1 MLTRSAFAS
10 SAFVLFALCA
20 VGTTQGQSG
29 PVPFLSEPLVPTSV
43 APGGPALTL
52 TVHGTG
58 FTSLSVV
65 KWNGVALQTS
75 YVSSSQLKVTV
86 PAANTA
92 HAGTASITVST
103 SNGVASNA
111 EFFFISKPTS
121 PAFTSYHISIPP
133 LQSTSGLQWPV
144 VADVNGDGKLD
155 LVGGF
160 LNQMAVLLGN
170 GDGSFQTPSFFPLL
184 GGAGSIILPAA
195 TVTGDFNGDGKPDFA
210 FSFGSFNT
218 NVLVVV
224 LGHGDGTFGSPA
236 SIALPANYVGNFLY
250 TADVNGDGKLD
261 LISGNNLA
269 TPSGGEADGTFSVF
283 LGNGDGTFMS
293 PVNYQI
299 GSPSYLGSMAIGDV
313 NNDGKLDV
321 IAGTSGNDLLF
332 LGNGDGTF
340 ASPISS
346 QDVGPGEQW
355 LLADLN
361 GDDNLDVVALGAGQ
375 LGSMNTYLGSG
386 TGGFTSAGSYGTGVA
401 SPASL
406 TIADI
411 NADGKL
417 DSVVPTGNS
426 PSPAIGILVG
436 NGDGTFGQPTTYPTE
451 STSSFGG
458 VAADFNGDGMPDLF
472 FGSDTAPTVGLGF
485 VLLQGSFPELTSTPT
500 SITFAQQQISTTSAA
515 QSVTLTNSGKAALAI
530 SKVAIS
536 GVNATDYAE
545 TNTCGATLAVNDS
558 CQVSITFTPTAQGT
572 RTGGLSVTDNA
583 PGSPQAI
590 GLTGQTTPAPA
601 LILSASSLTF
611 PGQYVGT
618 SGLPQTI
625 TVTNTGDATLT
636 ISAVSASTGDFGVL
650 NACGGSLAAGSSCS
664 IGVFFDPTASGA
676 RSGTL
681 TIADDAAGSPQS
693 VTLSGSGEDFSI
705 SASSS
710 SASVNPGQTATYMI
724 GLSGV
729 GGFSQSVTLSCSG
742 APAGST
748 CSLSSP
754 SVMLSSSTTP
764 VTVSVT
770 TVAASLSKGPHAAI
784 SALPREPIL
793 YFSFCAFPGWLLFL
807 RTRKRTH
814 KAFQVFLALVFIA
827 TVTAAL
833 NGCGG
838 GKAGTGGNGSGGT
851 PPMTYT
857 LTVTGTFASSG
868 ASLSHSTGLTL
879 TVE

>member
-1 MLTRSAFAS
+1 MRFVFAS
-10 SAFVLFALCA
+10 SAFVLFALCGIA
-20 VGTTQGQSG
+20 TAQGQSG
-29 PVPFLSEPLVPTSV
+29 PVPFLSEPLVPASV

-58 FTSLSVV
+58 FTSVSVV
-65 KWNGVALQTS
+65 NWNGVALQTS
-75 YVSSSQLKVTV
+75 YVSSSQLKAAV

-92 HAGTASITVST
+92 QAGTASITVST
-103 SNGVASNA
+103 PNGVPSNA
-111 EFFFISKPTS
+111 DFFSISKPTS

-133 LQSTSGLQWPV
+133 LQATSGLQWPV

-170 GDGSFQTPSFFPLL
+170 GDGSFRSPSFFPLL
-184 GGAGSIILPAA
+184 GGAGSTILTSA

-210 FSFGSFNT
+210 FSFDSFNS
-218 NVLVVV
+218 NALIVV
-224 LGHGDGTFGSPA
+224 LGNGDGTFGAPET
-236 SIALPANYVGNFLY
+236 ITLPANYVGDFLY

-261 LISGNNLA
+261 LISGNNVA
-269 TPSGGEADGTFSVF
+269 TPSGGQPDGTFSVC
-283 LGNGDGTFMS
+283 LGNGDGTFAS
-293 PVNYQI
+293 PVYYQL
-299 GSPSYLGSMAIGDV
+299 GGYLGSMAVGDV

-321 IAGTSGNDLLF
+321 IVGTSGNDLLF
-332 LGNGDGTF
+332 LGNGDGTYG
-340 ASPISS
+340 SPISS
-346 QDVGPGEQW
+346 KDIQSGDQW
-355 LLADLN
+355 VLADVN
-361 GDDNLDVVALGAGQ
+361 GDGNLDVLASATGQ
-375 LGSMNTYLGSG
+375 VGGITTYLGDG
-386 TGGFTSAGSYGTGVA
+386 TGSFTSAGSYGTGV
-401 SPASL
+401 SYPSFL
-406 TIADI
+406 IMADI

-417 DSVVPTGNS
+417 DAVVPGGNL
-426 PSPAIGILVG
+426 PSLAIGISLG

-472 FGSDTAPTVGLGF
+472 FGSDTAPTVGFGF
-485 VLLQGSFPELTSTPT
+485 VLLQGSFPELASAPM

-515 QSVTLTNSGKAALAI
+515 QSVTLNNSGKAALAI
-530 SKVAIS
+530 STVAIS
-536 GVNATDYAE
+536 GLNATDYAE
-545 TNTCGATLAVNDS
+545 TNTCGATLAVSDS

-572 RTGGLSVTDNA
+572 RIADVSITDNA
-583 PGSPQAI
+583 PGSPQTI
-590 GLTGQTTPAPA
+590 SLTGQTTPAPA
-601 LILSASSLTF
+601 LTLSAPSITF

-625 TVTNTGDATLT
+625 TVTNTGNATLT
-636 ISAVSASTGDFGVL
+636 ISGVSASTGDFGVL

-676 RSGTL
+676 RSGML
-681 TIADDAAGSPQS
+681 SIADDAAGSPQS
-693 VTLSGSGEDFSI
+693 VALSGNGEDFSI

-729 GGFSQSVTLSCSG
+729 GGFNQSVTISCSG

-748 CSLSSP
+748 CSVSSS
-754 SVMLSSSTTP
+754 SVMLSGSTTP

-770 TVAASLSKGPHAAI
+770 TVAASLSKGRFAAI
-784 SALPREPIL
+784 SALPKKPIL
-793 YFSFCAFPGWLLFL
+793 YCSFCAFPGLLFL
-807 RTRKRTH
+807 LWTRKRTR
-814 KAFQVFLALVFIA
+814 KAFRVFLPLVIVA

-838 GKAGTGGNGSGGT
+838 GNGGTGGNGSSGT

-857 LTVTGTFASSG
+857 LTVTGTFSSS
-868 ASLSHSTGLTL
+868 AVNLSHSTGLML